1 MDRHE
6 RLCITLLVK
15 NEQELEAAR
24 VMKRGVVGVVVA
36 NLRGCLGSTPR
47 ASGLEWRKGIAIPF
61 FFYQTRI
68 SRTLRVSN

>member
-24 VMKRGVVGVVVA
+24 VMKRGVVGVVGA
-36 NLRGCLGSTPR
+36 NSRGCIRSMPW
-47 ASGLEWRKGIAIPF
+47 ASGPGWRKGIATF
-61 FFYQTRI
+61 FFFLTNKNI
-68 SRTLRVSN
+68 